1 MKRDS
6 ILRQQLTTIC
16 QRVSI
21 TSPNAYVFD
30 GVTYTF
36 DAPAIASPEKETE
49 NTDVNQLR
57 EHLNSKF
64 YDECYVGHFLSDADP
79 ESVDVKYENL
89 TNLFHAANDNKDGWD
104 PGWRIYET
112 GSDGRVFVQ
121 KADRSRVA
129 IAGEYSTYKWPGVAP
144 TAGDFVSIRMFAG
157 TTDVQPSFFFAFGRT
172 LSDQFDENALVR
184 FYFNVAAHAA
194 VDLMAQITST
204 LNRYHIPFKFKSLV
218 QTKMYTRADSAVLYV
233 ARRYY
238 TLVASLIIDMHKG
251 SAIRLR
257 EGIPLFT
264 RCLVSGVGMAED
276 FKARTSF
283 GMHRCGLVAEG
294 IVQAYLAG
302 ERDVEVQVD
311 MIEQVFQANDI
322 CIERPYLNPNSND
335 IFGQAIFDKE
345 TQW

>member
-1 MKRDS
+1 MKPDS
-6 ILRQQLTTIC
+6 ILREQLTAIC

-21 TSPNAYVFD
+21 TSLTAYVFD
-30 GVTYTF
+30 GVTYSL
-36 DAPAIASPEKETE
+36 DAPTATSPEKEASDPDTS
-49 NTDVNQLR
+49 QLLS
-57 EHLNSKF
+57 HLNAKF
-64 YDECYVGHFLSDADP
+64 YDECYVGYFPSHEDP
-79 ESVDVKYENL
+79 ESADFKNENL

-104 PGWRIYET
+104 PGWQIYET
-112 GSDGRVFVQ
+112 SSDGRVFVQ

-144 TAGDFVSIRMFAG
+144 IAGDFVSIRMFSG
-157 TTDVQPSFFFAFGRT
+157 STDVQPSFFFAFGRT
-172 LSDQFDENALVR
+172 LSDQFDESALVR

-194 VDLMAQITST
+194 VDLMAQITAT

-218 QTKMYTRADSAVLYV
+218 QAKMYTRADSAVLYV

-238 TLVASLIIDMHKG
+238 TLVASLIMDMHK
-251 SAIRLR
+251 AATIRLR

-264 RCLVSGVGMAED
+264 CGLVSGVGMAED
-276 FKARTSF
+276 FKAKTSF

-302 ERDVEVQVD
+302 EKKIEVQVD
-311 MIEQVFQANDI
+311 MIEHIFQTNGL
-322 CIERPYLNPNSND
+322 CIEKPYLNPKSND
-335 IFGQAIFDKE
+335 IFGQIIFDKE